1 MAKQVKIK
9 RFHNPNLKL
18 ISIWKILQSMVEKA
32 VSFLA
37 IISNWGISE
46 GFFVVISSYSSKQPE
61 LFSSCK

>member
-9 RFHNPNLKL
+9 RFHNSNLKL
-18 ISIWKILQSMVEKA
+18 VSIWKILQYIVEKA

-46 GFFVVISSYSSKQPE
+46 GFFVVIRSYSSKQPE